1 MMGRRCFLFF
11 FLLLF
16 MLMPL
21 QAFASEYHLYQSRA
35 LDGFGAFNR
44 TLSIDPIGRSE
55 GFSAVLYDNTNGLPT
70 AEANAIV
77 ETPEGFIWIGSYSGL
92 IRYDGNTF
100 ERIDSTD
107 GISSVVCLFVDSQ
120 DRLWIGT
127 NDSGVAVMERGE
139 IHKWGTLDGLQAAGV
154 RAIMEDTSGR
164 VYVATTAG
172 IDMIGPDKAVVPLN
186 DERIHEL
193 SVIDLR
199 MGVDQ
204 LIYGLTNLGDLFTI
218 KDGRIISFLSHEEI
232 RVKGVMCLLPD
243 PLNPGY
249 VYVGTESSE
258 IYYGNLE
265 KNFAAMGVRDISP
278 LVYSENLEFIE
289 GRLWIC
295 AGNGIGV
302 FDKEEGLLLLENVPM
317 NNSVGSVMV
326 DYEGNL
332 WFTSTRQGLMKIVPN
347 QFTDIYE
354 KYSLPENVVN
364 STCMYGKS
372 LFVGTDSGLMVL
384 DKKGVVSSIPVRNI
398 VTASGERLEVSDL
411 AVLLKDCRVRSII
424 IDSRERLWISTWRKY
439 GLICF
444 DQGDVTVFT
453 KDDGLVS
460 DLIRTVY
467 ERQDGSIL
475 VACTGGV
482 NVIEENQVVATYGE
496 MDGITNTSI
505 LTVTEGFGREIILG
519 TDGGG
524 IFILDEDGC
533 RHLGTMDGLSS
544 EVIMRIKPDPERK
557 IYWIV
562 TSNSLAY
569 MTADGQ
575 ITTIQDFPYANN
587 FDLYENSLGDV
598 WILSSNGIYVE
609 HAQKLLDNQELQPVY
624 YGRAN
629 GLRMIATANS
639 YSGLTAD
646 GDLYIA
652 ASTGVTKVNIEK
664 DYEEI
669 SDLKMAVPFL
679 EADENWVYPNENG
692 EFILPPQIKK
702 LTIPS
707 FVFNYSLL
715 DPQVSYQLEGFDKN
729 AVTVRRSDLLPADYT
744 NLPGGIYRFVLKLSD
759 PMGRGSEQLSVKIIK
774 QKALYEQI
782 WFYIPLTLLL
792 LTLMSASVRL
802 YVRRRMSKLEKRHQ
816 EEVEKERISTELQ
829 TASQIQKSMLPG
841 IFPAFPE
848 REEFDIYATMEPAKE
863 VGGDFFDF
871 FLIDTDHLA
880 IVMADVSGKGVP
892 AALFM
897 MMAKTILQSNA
908 IPGRSAAEIL
918 TRTNHA
924 VCANNQMEMFVT
936 VWLGILEI
944 STGRMRAANAGH
956 EYPVIKQGNTF
967 SVYKDKHG
975 FVVGAVDGMKYKEYS
990 LQLHPGDKLFLYTDG
1005 IPEAENQDGEMFS
1018 PTRMVEALNK
1028 KPDGTTREIMA
1039 NVRSAVADFVGE
1051 AEQFDD
1057 LTMLCLDYRG

>member
-1 MMGRRCFLFF
+1 MKYST
-11 FLLLF
+11 
-16 MLMPL
+16 
-21 QAFASEYHLYQSRA
+21 AS
-35 LDGFGAFNR
+35 
-44 TLSIDPIGRSE
+44 
-55 GFSAVLYDNTNGLPT
+55 
-70 AEANAIV
+70 AIV
-77 ETPEGFIWIGSYSGL
+77 
-92 IRYDGNTF
+92 
-100 ERIDSTD
+100 
-107 GISSVVCLFVDSQ
+107 
-120 DRLWIGT
+120 
-127 NDSGVAVMERGE
+127 
-139 IHKWGTLDGLQAAGV
+139 AG
-154 RAIMEDTSGR
+154 GR
-164 VYVATTAG
+164 NE
-172 IDMIGPDKAVVPLN
+172 M
-186 DERIHEL
+186 
-193 SVIDLR
+193 
-199 MGVDQ
+199 
-204 LIYGLTNLGDLFTI
+204 
-218 KDGRIISFLSHEEI
+218 DGRIISFLSHEEI

-792 LTLMSASVRL
+792 LTLMSTSVRL

-816 EEVEKERISTELQ
+816 EEVEKERISTELL